1 MDIRKFAVNPTSRL
15 HLRDANDELMY
26 ADGAKTLPIAVNLFG
41 PGSKEYAKA
50 KAAQNNRLINKMK
63 TKGKTSQTPEEIAA
77 ESAEFLAACTESW
90 ENMQYGDDPSN
101 SPQGAAL
108 SVAVYSDRTLGFIA
122 DQVAGHLGGWSNFTK
137 SSSES

>member
-26 ADGAKTLPIAVNLFG
+26 ADEAKTLPIAVNLFG

-50 KAAQNNRLINKMK
+50 KAAQSNRLVNKMK
-63 TKGKTSQTPEEIAA
+63 TKGKANQTPEEIAA

-90 ENMQYGDDPSN
+90 ENMQYGDA
-101 SPQGAAL
+101 QGEAL
-108 SVAVYSDRTLGFIA
+108 SIAVYSDRTLGFIS

-137 SSSES
+137 SSSEN

>member
-15 HLRDANDELMY
+15 HLRDANDDLMY
-26 ADGAKTLPIAVNLFG
+26 ADEAKTQPIAVNLFG

-50 KAAQNNRLINKMK
+50 KAAQSNRLVNKMK
-63 TKGKTSQTPEEIAA
+63 TKGKANQTPEEIAA

-90 ENMQYGDDPSN
+90 ENMQYGDA
-101 SPQGAAL
+101 QGEAL
-108 SVAVYSDRTLGFIA
+108 SIAVYSDRTLGFIS

-137 SSSES
+137 SSSEN

>member
-26 ADGAKTLPIAVNLFG
+26 ADAAKTQPIAVNLFG

-50 KAAQNNRLINKMK
+50 KAAQSNRLVNKMK
-63 TKGKTSQTPEEIAA
+63 TKGKANQTPEEIAA

-90 ENMQYGDDPSN
+90 ENLQYGDA
-101 SPQGAAL
+101 QGEAL
-108 SVAVYSDRTLGFIA
+108 SIAVYSDRTLGFIS

-137 SSSES
+137 SSSEN

>member
-26 ADGAKTLPIAVNLFG
+26 ADEAKTKPIAVNLFG

-50 KAAQNNRLINKMK
+50 KAAQSNRIVNKMK
-63 TKGKTSQTPEEIAA
+63 SKGKSNQTPEEMTA
-77 ESAEFLAACTESW
+77 ESAEFLTACTESW
-90 ENMQYGDDPSN
+90 ENMHYGDPSD
-101 SPQGAAL
+101 SPQGEAL
-108 SVAVYSDRTLGFIA
+108 SIAVYSDRTLGFIS

-137 SSSES
+137 SSSEN

>member
-26 ADGAKTLPIAVNLFG
+26 ADEAKSQPIAVNLFG

-63 TKGKTSQTPEEIAA
+63 SKGKSNQTPEEIAA

-90 ENMQYGDDPSN
+90 ENMEYDNKTGSD
-101 SPQGAAL
+101 L
-108 SVAVYSDRTLGFIA
+108 SMAVYADRTLGFIS
-122 DQVAGHLGGWSNFTK
+122 DQVATHLGGWSNFTK
-137 SSSES
+137 NSSEN

>member
-26 ADGAKTLPIAVNLFG
+26 ADEAKTLPIAVNLFG

-50 KAAQNNRLINKMK
+50 KAAQSNRLVNKMK
-63 TKGKTSQTPEEIAA
+63 TKGKANQTPEEMAV

-90 ENMQYGDDPSN
+90 ENLQYGDA
-101 SPQGAAL
+101 QGEAL
-108 SVAVYSDRTLGFIA
+108 SIAVYSDRTLGFIS

-137 SSSES
+137 SSSGS

>member
-26 ADGAKTLPIAVNLFG
+26 ADEAKTQPIAVNLFG

-50 KAAQNNRLINKMK
+50 KAAQNNRIVNKMK
-63 TKGKTSQTPEEIAA
+63 AKGKANQTPEEIAA

-90 ENMQYGDDPSN
+90 ENMQYGDA
-101 SPQGAAL
+101 QGEAL
-108 SVAVYSDRTLGFIA
+108 SIAVYSDRTLGFIS

-137 SSSES
+137 SSLES